1 VSKIDHY
8 RQILGTIQ
16 DWQAYLLA
24 ESGLPGPRGNLEL
37 ARAVAQEGT
46 RDFFQGCLAYT
57 PDIAPTGTQE
67 EFLAFC
73 GVVGLGKLL
82 AEGDRSTLPQLRQ
95 AANDP
100 RWRIREG
107 VAMALQIYG
116 EADMEGLIEE
126 MAIWQEGSLYERRA
140 CVAGLCEPVL
150 LKNEAHIRSVLD
162 ILDSVTA
169 SLERS
174 NERKSAEFIALRKG
188 LAYCW
193 SVAVVALP
201 DEGKRRM
208 ERWLQSADHDIRWIM
223 RENLKKNRL
232 VRLDPQ
238 WVSTWLEF
246 TSK

>member
-1 VSKIDHY
+1 
-8 RQILGTIQ
+8 
-16 DWQAYLLA
+16 
-24 ESGLPGPRGNLEL
+24 
-37 ARAVAQEGT
+37 
-46 RDFFQGCLAYT
+46 
-57 PDIAPTGTQE
+57 
-67 EFLAFC
+67 
-73 GVVGLGKLL
+73 
-82 AEGDRSTLPQLRQ
+82 
-95 AANDP
+95 
-100 RWRIREG
+100 
-107 VAMALQIYG
+107 
-116 EADMEGLIEE
+116 
-126 MAIWQEGSLYERRA
+126 
-140 CVAGLCEPVL
+140 
-150 LKNEAHIRSVLD
+150 VLD